1 MWYHLS
7 HARVLKLDKLV
18 SIYLYIYI
26 YIYIYICMYIYM
38 YESSTV
44 VLCSIRDKKDLIS
57 VMIVAITINVLL
69 TGSVEADKDKMMA

>member
-1 MWYHLS
+1 MY
-7 HARVLKLDKLV
+7 VC
-18 SIYLYIYI
+18 I
-26 YIYIYICMYIYM
+26 YIYM

-69 TGSVEADKDKMMA
+69 TGSVEADTDKMMA

>member
-1 MWYHLS
+1 MY
-7 HARVLKLDKLV
+7 V
-18 SIYLYIYI
+18 
-26 YIYIYICMYIYM
+26 YICMYIYM